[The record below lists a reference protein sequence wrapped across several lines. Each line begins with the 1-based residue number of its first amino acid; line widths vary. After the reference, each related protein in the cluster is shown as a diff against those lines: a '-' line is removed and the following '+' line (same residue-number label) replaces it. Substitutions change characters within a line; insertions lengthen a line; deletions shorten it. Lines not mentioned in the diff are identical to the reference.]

1 MKHSVISG
9 DPDQTA
15 GVSDLDLHYLPM
27 PYKKDT
33 RLIWVNPY
41 HALLFFV
48 IIEMLFFYSL
58 CQKDSNT
65 LEIIL
70 TMKQTL

>member
-1 MKHSVISG
+1 MVFFIFIRILMKHSVISG

-33 RLIWVNPY
+33 RLI
-41 HALLFFV
+41 
-48 IIEMLFFYSL
+48 
-58 CQKDSNT
+58 
-65 LEIIL
+65 
-70 TMKQTL
+70 